1 MMLSLSDNKMVGSRE
16 GKRVASSKGAIFRSK
31 YFRFF
36 LGVAVGAA
44 LLFLSVRDV
53 SWSEV
58 KGEVEGII
66 YAWIVLAAFLY
77 WIELGLRIVRWRVL
91 LSQLKPPIAGD
102 QVAIAFIAGYAA
114 NNVLPAKLGEAF
126 RADLLGRLAN
136 VSRLTAFGSII
147 VERLFDMVVVLGMTA
162 FGVLHVTTTHLDTLE
177 DVTNGLTIL
186 VAPIAILVIVVYFL
200 VARKNNQLNIRLR
213 ALSVKVQNLIQGLH
227 VLEDSSSYL
236 KLLSSTLVIWMLNC
250 LAIWS
255 IMMALEVQLNVNQT
269 ILLIGITG
277 ISAAIPAAP
286 AGIGTLQY
294 AFYITAVLFGF
305 SSSAALVASVI
316 VQIVLLGSATVVGA
330 IAYSY
335 AISNH
340 LLQGDET
347 GT

>member
-1 MMLSLSDNKMVGSRE
+1 VTSF
-16 GKRVASSKGAIFRSK
+16 KGAIFSSK

-36 LGVAVGAA
+36 LGVTVGAA
-44 LLFLSVRDV
+44 LLFLSVKDL
-53 SWSEV
+53 SWNEV
-58 KGEVEGII
+58 KGEVGGIA
-66 YAWIVLAAFLY
+66 YAWILLATCMY

-91 LSQLKPPIAGD
+91 LSRLNPPVAGY
-102 QVAIAFIAGYAA
+102 QIAIAFLSGYAA

-126 RADLLGRLAN
+126 RADLLGRLAD

-162 FGVLHVTTTHLDTLE
+162 WGVFLVTTTHLDTLE
-177 DVTNGLTIL
+177 EVSKGLTLL
-186 VAPIAILVIVVYFL
+186 VAPIALLVILVYFL
-200 VARKNNQLNIRLR
+200 VARKNHYLNVRLR
-213 ALSVKVQNLIQGLH
+213 ALSVKVHNLLQGLH
-227 VLEDSSSYL
+227 VLEDSASFL
-236 KLLSSTLVIWMLNC
+236 KLLSSTLVIWMLNS

-255 IMMALEVQLNVNQT
+255 IMMALDVQLNINQT

-294 AFYITAVLFGF
+294 AFYIAAVLFEF
-305 SSSAALVASVI
+305 SSSVALVASVI
-316 VQIVLLGSATVVGA
+316 VQIVLLGSATLVGA

-340 LLQGDET
+340 LLQSNET
-347 GT
+347 AT